1 MYDISV
7 VYLLYD
13 TRFVPLDSFTYL
25 SPSTSSLLA
34 TSNLFSVSVSLLQLC
49 NYYYFLHCFLNS
61 TCEWIHT
68 AFTFPVCSVRVIPTN
83 SIKVV
88 TNSRISLLYGW
99 VSFHFV
105 YASVYIHVYITFFI
119 HPPINEHLG
128 YFLILTIV
136 KNAAENIEMCTYFL
150 KLALFFSSGKY
161 KKWNSWIT

>member
-13 TRFVPLDSFTYL
+13 TRFVPLVSFTYL

-105 YASVYIHVYITFFI
+105 CASVYYTCVYYIFYPSTYQWTQVI
-119 HPPINEHLG
+119 
-128 YFLILTIV
+128 FL
-136 KNAAENIEMCTYFL
+136 
-150 KLALFFSSGKY
+150 
-161 KKWNSWIT
+161 SWLL

>member
-119 HPPINEHLG
+119 HPPINGHRLFSYPDYCKECCRKHWNV
-128 YFLILTIV
+128 YI
-136 KNAAENIEMCTYFL
+136 FL
-150 KLALFFSSGKY
+150 KISFILFFR
-161 KKWNSWIT
+161 